1 MKSIHQATHFHKRVG
16 DVVLLQSTPELAQVT
31 TSASDT
37 FWVKLA
43 DLTELGADGSNRAI
57 KKESKANRRHR

>member
-1 MKSIHQATHFHKRVG
+1 MKSIHQATHYHKRVG
-16 DVVLLQSTPELAQVT
+16 DVVVLQSTPELAQVT

-43 DLTELGADGSNRAI
+43 DLTVLAEDGSNRTI
-57 KKESKANRRHR
+57 KKESRPTRRHR